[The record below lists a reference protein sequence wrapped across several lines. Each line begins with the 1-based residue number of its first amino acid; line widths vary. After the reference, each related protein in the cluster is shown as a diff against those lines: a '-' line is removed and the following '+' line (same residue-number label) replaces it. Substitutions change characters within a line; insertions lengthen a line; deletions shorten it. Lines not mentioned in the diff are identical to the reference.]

1 MFNYFLHSPFS
12 VISIFCLGLIVISLL
27 TKRTKYNYL
36 LLCPLGQIIGLSLI
50 GGQVFSHYYLAAA
63 IPFLLWIAFNHT
75 SFTSKI
81 FSIFVLI
88 LFLTQLPSIFTTTD
102 WSNNITALKSITTF
116 IAKNETP
123 QTRFNLAV
131 IGSPD
136 PNTKGLRYR
145 DLLSLQNINPQPVGD
160 FTNLHS
166 FYIISYQ
173 SNWSQLSKD
182 PAYEVDLVRQK
193 TPQSI
198 ISIPDSPWYL
208 YRFQVNR

>member
-1 MFNYFLHSPFS
+1 MLYFSSISPTNGAFTLGGFLNKITTLPFDMFNYFLHSPFS

-116 IAKNETP
+116 IA
-123 QTRFNLAV
+123 
-131 IGSPD
+131 I
-136 PNTKGLRYR
+136 
-145 DLLSLQNINPQPVGD
+145 
-160 FTNLHS
+160 
-166 FYIISYQ
+166 
-173 SNWSQLSKD
+173 
-182 PAYEVDLVRQK
+182 
-193 TPQSI
+193 
-198 ISIPDSPWYL
+198 
-208 YRFQVNR
+208 